1 MCCLDLLLCCF
12 GPAAC
17 GLCCFGNKVKS
28 SVTTRLLYMT
38 FLFFVLVVSAIMLA
52 PKVQEGLANAVS
64 DSFLK
69 LNIFFMNRVHVLNF
83 LSIFS
88 VYL

>member
-1 MCCLDLLLCCF
+1 MCCLDLLCCCC

-52 PKVQEGLANAVS
+52 PDVQSGLARAVS
-64 DSFLK
+64 DLK
-69 LNIFFMNRVHVLNF
+69 VFRIHV
-83 LSIFS
+83 
-88 VYL
+88 

>member
-1 MCCLDLLLCCF
+1 MCCLDLLLCCC

-38 FLFFVLVVSAIMLA
+38 FLFFVLVVSSIMLA
-52 PKVQEGLANAVS
+52 PSVQQGLANAVS
-64 DSFLK
+64 DFLK
-69 LNIFFMNRVHVLNF
+69 IFVFTYKFSVYF
-83 LSIFS
+83 LSIFC
-88 VYL
+88 VRL

>member
-1 MCCLDLLLCCF
+1 MCCLDLLLCCC

-28 SVTTRLLYMT
+28 SVTTRLLYML

-52 PKVQEGLANAVS
+52 PHVQQGLTDAVS
-64 DSFLK
+64 SVFL
-69 LNIFFMNRVHVLNF
+69 LGHVGYPTLMGM
-83 LSIFS
+83 
-88 VYL
+88 V

>member
-1 MCCLDLLLCCF
+1 MCCLDLLLCCI

-38 FLFFVLVVSAIMLA
+38 FLIFVLIISAIMLA
-52 PKVQEGLANAVS
+52 PDVQRWLANAVS
-64 DSFLK
+64 YQFY
-69 LNIFFMNRVHVLNF
+69 HE
-83 LSIFS
+83 S
-88 VYL
+88 VYA

>member
-1 MCCLDLLLCCF
+1 MCCLDLLLCCC

-38 FLFFVLVVSAIMLA
+38 FLIFVLIVSSIMLA
-52 PKVQEGLANAVS
+52 PSVQTWLANAVS
-64 DSFLK
+64 TMLIERTLFT
-69 LNIFFMNRVHVLNF
+69 
-83 LSIFS
+83 
-88 VYL
+88 